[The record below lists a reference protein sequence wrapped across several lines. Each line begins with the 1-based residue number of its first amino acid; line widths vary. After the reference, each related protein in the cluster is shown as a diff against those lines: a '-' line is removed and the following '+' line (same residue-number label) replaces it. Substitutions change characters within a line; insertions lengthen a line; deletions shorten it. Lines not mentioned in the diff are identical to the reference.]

1 MGLIDS
7 WFDFGAERIAELK
20 NSGYEDAKRCLMPIM
35 ETFSTL
41 KNQPQ
46 SLDGLVNSTQR
57 LFNLHCKPELIT
69 DK

>member
-20 NSGYEDAKRCLMPIM
+20 NRGYEDAKRCLVPIM

-41 KNQPQ
+41 KNQRQP
-46 SLDGLVNSTQR
+46 LDGLVNSTQR
-57 LFNLHCKPELIT
+57 LFNDSSL
-69 DK
+69 